1 MTLKLSAQIRNL
13 LGKKVGAV
21 RQGGKIPAVVYG
33 HGLANKNLE
42 LDYNAFDKVFKEGG
56 ESTIIDLDIDGELLK
71 VLISDVQYDPVKDLY
86 NHVDFHQ
93 IKMDEKINANVELKF
108 IGESKAVKE
117 LDGVLV
123 HNISELEIKCL
134 PGDLVGEIEV
144 DISKLDTF
152 DDVVTIGD
160 LNISKKIEIIGHE
173 LTDVV
178 AIVSRPREEE
188 KEEVVVAAEPA
199 AEGEAIAAEG
209 EVKKEE
215 TPKAEAKEAK

>member
-1 MTLKLSAQIRNL
+1 MTLKLKAQIRSL
-13 LGKKVGAV
+13 IGKKVGAV
-21 RQGGKIPAVVYG
+21 RQAGKIPAVVYG
-33 HGLANKNLE
+33 HGSANQNLE
-42 LDYNAFDKVFKEGG
+42 LDYNAFDKVFKAGG
-56 ESTIIDLDIDGELLK
+56 ESTIIDLNVDDQAVK
-71 VLISDVQYDPVKDLY
+71 VLISDVQYDPVKDRY
-86 NHVDFHQ
+86 RHVDFHQ
-93 IKMDEKINANVELKF
+93 IKMDEKINTQVELKF

-160 LNISKKIEIIGHE
+160 LNISQNIEIIGHE

-188 KEEVVVAAEPA
+188 KEEVAVVEPTAEEA
-199 AEGEAIAAEG
+199 VAEGEIKA
-209 EVKKEE
+209 EE
-215 TPKAEAKEAK
+215 TDKPEAKEAK

>member
-13 LGKKVGAV
+13 LCKKVGAV

-144 DISKLDTF
+144 DISKLNTF

-160 LNISKKIEIIGHE
+160 LNVSKNIEIIGHE

-188 KEEVVVAAEPA
+188 KEEVVATEPTAEAAA
-199 AEGEAIAAEG
+199 AAEG
-209 EVKKEE
+209 EVKKDE
-215 TPKAEAKEAK
+215 TD

>member
-1 MTLKLSAQIRNL
+1 MTLKLNAQIRNL
-13 LGKKVGAV
+13 LGKKVRAV
-21 RQGGKIPAVVYG
+21 RLGGKIPAVVYG

-42 LDYNAFDKVFKEGG
+42 LDYNSFDKVFKEGG
-56 ESTIIDLDIDGELLK
+56 ESTIIDLDVDGEPIK
-71 VLISDVQYDPVKDLY
+71 VLISDVQYDPIKDRY
-86 NHVDFHQ
+86 SHVDFHQ
-93 IKMDEKINANVELKF
+93 IKMDEEINANVELKF
-108 IGESKAVKE
+108 VGESKAVKE

-144 DISKLDTF
+144 DISKLNTF

-160 LNISKKIEIIGHE
+160 LNVSKNIEIIGHE

-188 KEEVVVAAEPA
+188 KEEVVATEPTAEAAA
-199 AEGEAIAAEG
+199 AAEG
-209 EVKKEE
+209 EVKKDE
-215 TPKAEAKEAK
+215 TDKAEAKEAK